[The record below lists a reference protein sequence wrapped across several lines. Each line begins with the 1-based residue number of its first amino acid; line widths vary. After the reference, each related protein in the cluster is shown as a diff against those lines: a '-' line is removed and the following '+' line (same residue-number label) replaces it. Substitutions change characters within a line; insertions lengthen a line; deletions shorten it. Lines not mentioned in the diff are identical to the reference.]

1 MFDNNAMSMLD
12 NQQKTN
18 AAYQHGQDGGE
29 SVVIWACFI
38 VSIDLQCREGVC
50 I

>member
-1 MFDNNAMSMLD
+1 M
-12 NQQKTN
+12 
-18 AAYQHGQDGGE
+18 QHISTASGQNGGE

-50 I
+50 IWKK